1 MQTLDPL
8 IARLQECWVRSG
20 GEFKVSFKQIAHL
33 KEIKVY
39 RDKFI
44 LVFKHTSFTVPIP
57 YGLLGN
63 NRRTLPYRRKRMH
76 YISTLP
82 LLQQTPE
89 VKALSALLSKAY
101 LEIRK

>member
-8 IARLQECWVRSG
+8 ITKLHGCWVRSG
-20 GEFKVSFKQIAHL
+20 GQFKVTFKQIANL
-33 KEIKVY
+33 KEVQVFK
-39 RDKFI
+39 DKFI
-44 LVFKHTSFTVPIP
+44 LVFKHTTYSVPIP

-63 NRRTLPYRRKRMH
+63 SRRKLPYTRSKMH
-76 YISTLP
+76 FISTLP